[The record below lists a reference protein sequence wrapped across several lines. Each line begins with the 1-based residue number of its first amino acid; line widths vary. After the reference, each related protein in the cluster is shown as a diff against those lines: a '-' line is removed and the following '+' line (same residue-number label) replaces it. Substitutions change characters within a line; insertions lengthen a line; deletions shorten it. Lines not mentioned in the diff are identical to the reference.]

1 MTDYRPGICTER
13 ALLWTEYYRQRANR
27 KRPAPVAIAE
37 ALSGVLAA
45 KNVKIYP
52 RELIVGNYTSK
63 RVGGSIF
70 PELHG
75 IPVLLDLFTFTRR
88 ETNPLGISPKERR
101 ELIGTIPFWLFRF
114 LGFRA
119 FRSPFAKAR
128 FIIDQLKARW
138 YLINE
143 SGGISHFAPDYE
155 TLLAIG
161 TDGYRHKVS
170 GLQAGTKSGSEE
182 WNFYEGVKIICEGLA
197 RFGERY
203 AALAE
208 EMAAAE
214 ADDARRRE
222 LMDIALVCRR
232 VPRFGARTFREAVQ
246 SLFFAQIAL
255 NLESLD
261 NSVCP
266 GRMDQYL
273 YPYYS
278 RDLQSGKL
286 DRESAKE
293 ILSCFSIK
301 MSEII
306 PVFSR
311 HLTNFHGGMFNG
323 QVVTVGGTDGEGND
337 STNELSYIFL
347 EIMDELRMRQPNYH
361 ARVHRGSPAQYLAS
375 IVSMLAAGSNS
386 PALYGDE
393 AIVAAMVKH
402 GYDPGDA

>member
-1 MTDYRPGICTER
+1 MQSCTAEKAYNENDKGVTERIAELKKAVTDYRPGICTER
-13 ALLWTEYYRQRANR
+13 ALLWTEYYRRRASRN
-27 KRPAPVAIAE
+27 KPAPVAIAE

-45 KNVKIYP
+45 KNVRIYP

-128 FIIDQLKARW
+128 FILDQLKARW

-161 TDGYRHKVS
+161 TDGYRHKAS
-170 GLQAGTKSGSEE
+170 GLQAGTKSGSGE

-203 AALAE
+203 AARAE

-214 ADDARRRE
+214 KDDVRLRE
-222 LMDIALVCRR
+222 LMDIAHVCRR

-301 MSEII
+301 MSE
-306 PVFSR
+306 
-311 HLTNFHGGMFNG
+311 
-323 QVVTVGGTDGEGND
+323 
-337 STNELSYIFL
+337 
-347 EIMDELRMRQPNYH
+347 
-361 ARVHRGSPAQYLAS
+361 
-375 IVSMLAAGSNS
+375 
-386 PALYGDE
+386 
-393 AIVAAMVKH
+393 
-402 GYDPGDA
+402 